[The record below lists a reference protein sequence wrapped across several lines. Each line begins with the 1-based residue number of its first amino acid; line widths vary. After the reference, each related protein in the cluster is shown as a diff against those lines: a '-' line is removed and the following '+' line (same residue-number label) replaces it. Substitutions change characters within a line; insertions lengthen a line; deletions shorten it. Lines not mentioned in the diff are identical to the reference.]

1 LDKCFKIG
9 VFISGHGF
17 GHGTRTCA
25 ILKEIT
31 RFIPCEFDILSDLPT
46 WFFKQNLPSLNF
58 TLHNVK
64 TDIGLVQKTPFL
76 HDLDETVNQL
86 KEFVR
91 FNSQEYIFCERLVRR
106 KKHDLLISDI
116 SPLGLEVGF
125 KTGVPNVL
133 IENFTWDW
141 IYQLYTETALG
152 ILPIIEVLEK
162 SYSYANLRIKVTPF
176 CDSKNKSIK
185 TPPVSR
191 EVIQTPNEI
200 REKLKIEQEMK
211 VILLTTGGI
220 TKRFDL
226 IDKMKRQKDVVF
238 ITSGDI
244 QKTIIDKNIISIPM
258 KSDFHY
264 PDLVNS
270 VNLVAGKAGYGTIA
284 ECWSTNTP
292 LLGSYR
298 ADFRESEVLLNFAS
312 KELEHDKLTV
322 DDLEKMDWIETALS
336 TMKDLNEKSPKKING
351 THLAS
356 KSILNFIL

>member
-1 LDKCFKIG
+1 MDKCIKIG

-31 RFIPCEFDILSDLPT
+31 SFISCDFDIFSNLPT
-46 WFFKQNLPSLNF
+46 WFFQQNLSSLNF
-58 TLHNVK
+58 TLHHIK

-91 FNSQEYIFCERLVRR
+91 FDSQDFTFCERLVRR

-116 SPLGLEVGF
+116 SPLGLELGF

-141 IYQLYTETALG
+141 IYQIYTETESDF
-152 ILPIIEVLEK
+152 LPIIEVLEK
-162 SYSYANLRIKVTPF
+162 SYSYANLRLKVTPF
-176 CDSKNKSIK
+176 CDSKTGSIK

-191 EVIQTPNEI
+191 EVIHTPEEI
-200 REKLKIEQEMK
+200 REKLKIEQGMK

-226 IDKMKRQKDVVF
+226 LNKMKRQKDVVF

-244 QKTIIDKNIISIPM
+244 QKTTLDKNIISIPM

-264 PDLVNS
+264 PDLVNA
-270 VNLVAGKAGYGTIA
+270 VNLVVGKAGYGTIA

-292 LLGSYR
+292 LLGCYR
-298 ADFRESEVLLNFAS
+298 ASFRESEVLLDFAS

-322 DDLEKMDWIETALS
+322 NDFEKMDWMDTAS
-336 TMKDLNEKSPKKING
+336 SIMKDLHEKSPKKTNG

-356 KSILNFIL
+356 ESILNLIL

>member
-31 RFIPCEFDILSDLPT
+31 SFIPCDFDIFSNLPT
-46 WFFKQNLPSLNF
+46 WFFQQNLSSLNF
-58 TLHNVK
+58 TLHHIK
-64 TDIGLVQKTPFL
+64 TDIGLVQETPFL
-76 HDLDETVNQL
+76 HDLYETVNQL

-91 FNSQEYIFCERLVRR
+91 FDSKDFIFCEQLVRR

-125 KTGVPNVL
+125 KTGVANVL

-141 IYQLYTETALG
+141 IYQIYTETALDF
-152 ILPIIEVLEK
+152 LPIIEVLEK

-176 CDSKNKSIK
+176 CDSKTRSIK

-191 EVIQTPNEI
+191 EVIKTPKEI
-200 REKLKIEQEMK
+200 REKLKIEQGMK

-220 TKRFDL
+220 TKKFDL

-238 ITSGDI
+238 ITAGDI
-244 QKTIIDKNIISIPM
+244 QKTTLDKNIISIPI

-264 PDLVNS
+264 PDLVNA

-292 LLGSYR
+292 LLGCYR
-298 ADFRESEVLLNFAS
+298 NNFRESEVLLDYAS
-312 KELEHDKLTV
+312 KELDHDKLTV
-322 DDLEKMDWIETALS
+322 DDFEKMDWMDAASS
-336 TMKDLNEKSPKKING
+336 TMKELHEKSPKKTNG
-351 THLAS
+351 ALLAS
-356 KSILNFIL
+356 ESILNFIL

>member
-1 LDKCFKIG
+1 MDKCFKIG

-31 RFIPCEFDILSDLPT
+31 SFIPCDFDIFSNLPT
-46 WFFKQNLPSLNF
+46 WFFQQNLSSLNF
-58 TLHNVK
+58 TLHHIK

-76 HDLDETVNQL
+76 HDLYETVNQL

-91 FNSQEYIFCERLVRR
+91 FDSKDFIFCEQLVRR

-125 KTGVPNVL
+125 KTGVANVL

-141 IYQLYTETALG
+141 IYQIYTETESDF
-152 ILPIIEVLEK
+152 LPIIEVLEK

-176 CDSKNKSIK
+176 CDSKTRSIK

-191 EVIQTPNEI
+191 EVIKTPEEI
-200 REKLKIEQEMK
+200 REKLKIEQGMK

-220 TKRFDL
+220 TKKFDL

-244 QKTIIDKNIISIPM
+244 KKTTLDKNIISIPI
-258 KSDFHY
+258 KSEFHY
-264 PDLVNS
+264 PDLVNA
-270 VNLVAGKAGYGTIA
+270 VNLVAGKVGYGTIA

-292 LLGSYR
+292 LLGCYR
-298 ADFRESEVLLNFAS
+298 TNFRESEVLLDFAS
-312 KELEHDKLTV
+312 KELEHNKLTV
-322 DDLEKMDWIETALS
+322 NDFEKMDWMDTASS
-336 TMKDLNEKSPKKING
+336 TMKDLHEKSPEKTNG
-351 THLAS
+351 ALLAS
-356 KSILNFIL
+356 ESILNFIL